1 MEKKND
7 EKMRITEY
15 SSKVDFEKKS
25 ELLEKKAYIIQNIK
39 TMGLDSFIS
48 IYKLIYQL

>member
-1 MEKKND
+1 MMKKCELRNIPVRLIF
-7 EKMRITEY
+7 K
-15 SSKVDFEKKS
+15 KKS